1 MPPVSYPLDTTGIA
15 APNLIVGE
23 IHTLTEINDLTYRI
37 IIPTFAPFYLNNLL
51 VEHVSPSNVVTTLVT
66 DVDYTICLVYNSAS
80 RALGKML
87 YGGITINTE
96 LLNGTIKIRYQ
107 TLGGE
112 WTADPQYVLEKLAE
126 YVYNPRI
133 TIWDVVT
140 DKPNQFPP
148 SPHDNNIDT
157 TYGYQELLDKVD
169 EVITSIIANND
180 NPTSLLTHLLDVN
193 NVHGVTKTQ
202 VGLGNVANIGIAID
216 QEVIDKEAIDKLVT
230 LRQILTLDL
239 LDQTALITLINDH
252 IANVADPHEVTK
264 AQVGLS
270 DVVNL
275 PLATPDQLNN
285 LTLANAYITL
295 AQAIPLINKIVAK
308 AIQDN
313 NPSAES
319 LFISGSN

>member
-15 APNLIVGE
+15 PSNLVVGE
-23 IHTLTEINDLTYRI
+23 IHTLTEINDFTYRI

-51 VEHVSPSNVVTTLVT
+51 VEHVSPSNVVTTLVV

-80 RALGKML
+80 RAIGKMI

-96 LLNGTIKIRYQ
+96 LINGTIRINYQ

-157 TYGYQELLDKVD
+157 TYGYQELLDKID
-169 EVITSIIANND
+169 EVITSIIANNT
-180 NPTSLLTHLLDVN
+180 NPTNLLTHLLDLAN
-193 NVHGVTKTQ
+193 PHSVTKTQ
-202 VGLGNVANIGIAID
+202 VGLSNVANIGIALD
-216 QEVIDKEAIDKLVT
+216 QEVIDKNTVDKLVT

-239 LDQTALITLINDH
+239 LDQTSLIASIDGH
-252 IANVADPHEVTK
+252 IANVLNPHNVTK
-264 AQVGLS
+264 TQVGLS

-275 PLATPDQLNN
+275 PLATTEQLNN
-285 LTLANAYITL
+285 LTPANAYITL
-295 AQAIPLINKIVAK
+295 AQAIPLINSIVIK
-308 AIQDN
+308 AIEDN
-313 NPSAES
+313 TPSAES
-319 LFISGSN
+319 LFINGK

>member
-15 APNLIVGE
+15 PSNLVVGE
-23 IHTLTEINDLTYRI
+23 LHTLTEINDFTYRI

-51 VEHVSPSNVVTTLVT
+51 VQHVSPSNVITILVP

-80 RALGKML
+80 RAIGKML

-96 LLNGTIKIRYQ
+96 LINGTIKINYQ
-107 TLGGE
+107 TLGGD

-126 YVYNPRI
+126 CVYNPRI

-140 DKPNQFPP
+140 NKPNQFPP

-157 TYGYQELLDKVD
+157 TYGYQELLNKAD
-169 EVITSIIANND
+169 EIITSIIANNN
-180 NPTSLLTHLLDVN
+180 NPTNLLTHLLDLSN
-193 NVHGVTKTQ
+193 PHGVNKSQ
-202 VGLGNVANIGIAID
+202 VGLSDVANVGIALD
-216 QEVIDKEAIDKLVT
+216 QDVINKNVIDKLVT

-239 LDQTALITLINDH
+239 LDQTSLIALINTH
-252 IANVADPHEVTK
+252 IANTANPHGVDK
-264 AQVGLS
+264 VQVGLS

-275 PLATPDQLNN
+275 PLATQPQLDT
-285 LTLANAYITL
+285 LTPANAYITL
-295 AQAIPLINKIVAK
+295 AQAIPLINKIVTK

-313 NPSAES
+313 TPSAES
-319 LFISGSN
+319 LFINSKN